1 MRFCE
6 GLLGLPRAD
15 DVVED
20 PGEVLFDPPDAS
32 VELTT
37 LPGGHNDETEAQLL
51 QFSEA
56 FKSTG
61 NGGRFV
67 ETIRQVEFLDL
78 PKGLLWC
85 APARVLFDVRL
96 EGHKQNEVCTF
107 Q

>member
-20 PGEVLFDPPDAS
+20 PGEVLFDPLDAP

-37 LPGGHNDETEAQLL
+37 LPSGHDDETEAQLL
-51 QFSEA
+51 QFGEA

-67 ETIRQVEFLDL
+67 ETIRQVEFLDF
-78 PKGLLWC
+78 PESLLWC
-85 APARVLFDVRL
+85 APARVLLDVRL
-96 EGHKQNEVCTF
+96 EEHNQNEACTF